1 MKTLEKA
8 EYLDLYRTMVRIR
21 KFEQQATDS
30 FEIGDIPGMV
40 HLSHGQEAAEA
51 GACSVLR
58 KTDYITSTHRGHGHM
73 IAKGGK
79 TDRMMAELCARST
92 GYCRGKGGSMHI
104 SSIEIGMLGANG
116 MVGAGLPIAAGA
128 GLASWITGSDSV
140 TVCFF
145 GDGASNEG
153 LFHESLNF
161 AALKKLPVI
170 FLCENNL
177 YGISTSTKR
186 SMNVQD
192 VAARA
197 VGYGIPSVIV
207 DGNDVLAVR
216 EATENAVARARSGEG
231 PTLIEA
237 KTYKHHGHFEGD
249 PADYRPPEEVA
260 EWLAKDPILR
270 YAKYLVENQITTEE
284 ELKTIDDE
292 IGAEIA
298 AAVEFALASELLD
311 PFETCIDVYTDITE
325 EGR

>member
-1 MKTLEKA
+1 MNKA
-8 EYLDLYRTMVRIR
+8 TYLDLYRVMVRIR
-21 KFEQQATDS
+21 KFEEQASES
-30 FEIGDIPGMV
+30 FAIGDIPGMV
-40 HLSHGQEAAEA
+40 HLSIGQEATEA
-51 GACSVLR
+51 GACSVLK

-79 TDRMMAELCARST
+79 TDRMMAELCARRD

-104 SSIEIGMLGANG
+104 SSIDIGMLGANG
-116 MVGAGLPIAAGA
+116 MVGAGMPIATGA
-128 GLASWITGSDSV
+128 GLASWIMDTDDV

-161 AALKKLPVI
+161 AALKNLPVI
-170 FLCENNL
+170 FICENNL
-177 YGISTSTKR
+177 YGISTNTKR
-186 SMNVQD
+186 SMKVQD

-197 VGYGIPSVIV
+197 VGYGIPGIIV

-216 EATENAVARARSGEG
+216 ETVEAAVERARKGDG

-249 PADYRPPEEVA
+249 SADYRPEEEVE
-260 EWLAKDPILR
+260 EWLNKDPIPR
-270 YAKYLVENQITTEE
+270 YAKYLVEQGIATDAEVAA
-284 ELKTIDDE
+284 ID
-292 IGAEIA
+292 AEIA
-298 AAVEFALASELLD
+298 DEIAKAIEFALASEPLD
-311 PFETCIDVYTDITE
+311 PKETGVDVFTDIVE

>member
-1 MKTLEKA
+1 MELDKEDYLE
-8 EYLDLYRTMVRIR
+8 LYRVMVRIR

-40 HLSHGQEAAEA
+40 HLSMGQEATEA
-51 GACSVLR
+51 GACSVLK

-79 TDRMMAELCARST
+79 TDRMMAELCARRD

-104 SSIEIGMLGANG
+104 SSIEIGMLGADG
-116 MVGAGLPIAAGA
+116 MVGAGMPIATGA
-128 GLASWITGSDSV
+128 ALASWIRGTDDV

-153 LFHESLNF
+153 LFHECLNF
-161 AALKKLPVI
+161 AALKSLPVV

-177 YGISTSTKR
+177 YAISTSTKR
-186 SMNVQD
+186 SMKVQD
-192 VAARA
+192 VASRA
-197 VGYGIPSVIV
+197 AGYGIPGVIV

-216 EATENAVARARSGEG
+216 EATSEAVARARRGEG

-249 PADYRPPEEVA
+249 PADYRPQEEVQL
-260 EWLAKDPILR
+260 WLDKDPIPR
-270 YAKYLVENQITTEE
+270 YARYLVESGIAVEGE
-284 ELKTIDDE
+284 IAAIDGE
-292 IGAEIA
+292 IAAEIA
-298 AAVEFALASELLD
+298 KAVEFALASEPLD
-311 PFETCIDVYTDITE
+311 SRETCMDVYSDIVE

>member
-1 MKTLEKA
+1 MDKA
-8 EYLDLYRTMVRIR
+8 EYLDLYRVMIRIR

-40 HLSHGQEAAEA
+40 HLSMGQEATEA
-51 GACSVLR
+51 GACSVL
-58 KTDYITSTHRGHGHM
+58 KQTDYITSTHRGHGHM

-79 TDRMMAELCARST
+79 TDRMMAELCARRD

-104 SSIEIGMLGANG
+104 SSIDIGMLGANG
-116 MVGAGLPIAAGA
+116 MVGAGMPLATGA
-128 GLASWITGSDSV
+128 GLASWIQGKDNV

-153 LFHESLNF
+153 LFHECLNF
-161 AALKKLPVI
+161 AALKKLPVV

-177 YGISTSTKR
+177 YGISTNTQR
-186 SMNVQD
+186 SMHVQD

-197 VGYGIPSVIV
+197 AGYGIPGVIV

-216 EATENAVARARSGEG
+216 EATAEAVARARRGEG
-231 PTLIEA
+231 PTLIET

-249 PADYRPPEEVA
+249 AADYRPEEEVQ
-260 EWLAKDPILR
+260 EWLNKDPIPR
-270 YAKYLVENQITTEE
+270 YAKYLVENSIASEGELAAIDEE
-284 ELKTIDDE
+284 IA
-292 IGAEIA
+292 AEIA
-298 AAVEFALASELLD
+298 KAVEFALASEPLD
-311 PFETCIDVYTDITE
+311 PKETCVDVYSDIVE